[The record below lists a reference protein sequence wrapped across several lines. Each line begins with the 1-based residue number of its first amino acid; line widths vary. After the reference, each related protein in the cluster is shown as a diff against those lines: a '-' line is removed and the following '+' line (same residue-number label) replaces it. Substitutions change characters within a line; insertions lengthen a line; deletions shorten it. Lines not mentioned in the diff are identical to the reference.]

1 MIYGEL
7 MFSVSEICEEISQK
21 RKEVSEE
28 MSHCK
33 WERYAEI
40 LDESYSV
47 MQEELARMRE
57 QYWKSAKVGT
67 RVRLY
72 SEPHLRDYQS
82 HTVNGMLQLKEEY
95 TELYDPVQ
103 ECWRDLQSR
112 IYRETFFPL
121 IIEPIRIDDIF
132 FAHLFNASML
142 YQWGQSVA
150 SENECIALRALNT
163 SFSLFDKC
171 IGMVWFKVYIDKQ
184 SELSG
189 IRVKAGKKGGEKKTE
204 VYIVIQR
211 KLVDLINELAPQGGW
226 KSKAA
231 AVNDLIDPLWEYV
244 EESDFVI
251 NNQSKKYRLANASQD
266 ALADTILKNWSRN
279 VESVRLAFDSHIHR
293 KK

>member
-1 MIYGEL
+1 M
-7 MFSVSEICEEISQK
+7 
-21 RKEVSEE
+21 
-28 MSHCK
+28 
-33 WERYAEI
+33 
-40 LDESYSV
+40 
-47 MQEELARMRE
+47 
-57 QYWKSAKVGT
+57 
-67 RVRLY
+67 
-72 SEPHLRDYQS
+72 
-82 HTVNGMLQLKEEY
+82 
-95 TELYDPVQ
+95 
-103 ECWRDLQSR
+103 
-112 IYRETFFPL
+112 
-121 IIEPIRIDDIF
+121 
-132 FAHLFNASML
+132 
-142 YQWGQSVA
+142 GQSVA

-189 IRVKAGKKGGEKKTE
+189 VRVKAGKKGGEKKTE

-279 VESVRLAFDSHIHR
+279 VESVRLAFDSHVH
-293 KK
+293 KKNNHLVAEALLCNLDKVY